1 MLVLSRKK
9 DDSIVINDNIVLK
22 IISIEKGVVR
32 LGIEAPSDISIY
44 RSELLDDVKV
54 SNIAASKEIKRENIN
69 MLSQI
74 LKK

>member
-9 DDSIVINDNIVLK
+9 DDSIVISDNIVLK